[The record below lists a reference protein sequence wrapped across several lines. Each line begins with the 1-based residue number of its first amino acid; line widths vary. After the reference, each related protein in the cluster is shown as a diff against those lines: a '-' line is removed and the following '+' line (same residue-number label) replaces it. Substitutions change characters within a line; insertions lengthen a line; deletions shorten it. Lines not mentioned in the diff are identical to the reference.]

1 MHVQVLNITK
11 VVRTKLNVLLFVT
24 IVNTV
29 LFSVF
34 PPCLLAYELTG
45 YVNAEGRYFFNEAL
59 FSRQQ
64 SSSMSIAAQPELYH
78 KWGNGSSLI
87 ATPFVRI
94 DSVDA
99 ERSHFDIREL
109 IYQQA
114 YDTWELN
121 VGIGK
126 VFWGVTE
133 FVHLVDIINQT
144 DLVEHLDGEEKLGQP
159 MAHLSL
165 AREWGVVDMF
175 ILPFFR
181 ERTFPGRR
189 GRLRSGIVVDTDN
202 AKYES
207 SAEQYN
213 IDLALRYSNTID
225 EWDFGIYH
233 FAGTGRE
240 PTFSLKIN
248 SEGRSRLIPYYDQ
261 INQTGI
267 DVQSVYGSWLYK
279 LEALHR
285 SGQGESF
292 FAYVGGFEY
301 TFINIASSGI
311 DLGVIGEWAYDDRNN
326 KCTTGF
332 DNDLMMGARVAFNDA
347 ASSEALM
354 GMIQDIN
361 SAGTTFTLE
370 ASRRITSHWRISLNA
385 FFVLDSSSSDI
396 IYDLRNDDYLQLE
409 LFYYF

>member
-1 MHVQVLNITK
+1 MHGQVLNITK
-11 VVRTKLNVLLFVT
+11 VVRTKLNVLLFV
-24 IVNTV
+24 IIINTV
-29 LFSVF
+29 LVSVF

-45 YVNAEGRYFFNEAL
+45 YVQAEGKYFFNEAL
-59 FSRQQ
+59 YSRQE

-78 KWGNGSSLI
+78 EWGNGSSLI

-94 DSVDA
+94 DSVDD

-109 IYQQA
+109 IYQQI
-114 YDTWELN
+114 YDTWELDIG
-121 VGIGK
+121 VGK

-144 DLVEHLDGEEKLGQP
+144 DLVENIDSEEKLGQP

-189 GRLRSGIVVDTDN
+189 GRPRSETVVDTDS
-202 AKYES
+202 AEYES

-213 IDLALRYSNTID
+213 IDLALRYSNTLG

-240 PTFSLKIN
+240 PTFSLNID
-248 SEGRSRLIPYYDQ
+248 SEGRQRLIPYYDQ

-301 TFINIASSGI
+301 TFINIVSSGI
-311 DLGVIGEWAYDDRNN
+311 DLGVISEWAYDDRDD

-354 GMIQDIN
+354 GWIQDIN

-370 ASRRITSHWRISLNA
+370 ASTRITDNWRISLNA
-385 FFVLDSSSSDI
+385 FFILDSSSSDI

>member
-1 MHVQVLNITK
+1 MVLIFIK
-11 VVRTKLNVLLFVT
+11 KLKLLLFIIILE
-24 IVNTV
+24 IV
-29 LFSVF
+29 LASVF
-34 PPCLLAYELTG
+34 SSNLLAFELTG
-45 YVNAEGRYFFNEAL
+45 YVVGEGKYFFNKAL
-59 FSRQQ
+59 YSRQQ
-64 SSSMSIAAQPELYH
+64 SSSISIAAQPELYQE
-78 KWGNGSSLI
+78 WQNNSSLI
-87 ATPFVRI
+87 VTPFLRI

-109 IYQQA
+109 IYQRI
-114 YDTWELN
+114 YDTWELDI
-121 VGIGK
+121 GIGK

-165 AREWGVVDMF
+165 VREWGVVDMF

-189 GRLRSGIVVDTDN
+189 GRLRSGIVVDTDH

-213 IDLALRYSNTID
+213 IDLALRYSNTLG

-267 DVQSVYGSWLYK
+267 DVQTVYGSWLYK

-285 SGQGESF
+285 SGQGDSF

-311 DLGVIGEWAYDDRNN
+311 DLGVISEWAYDDRDN

-354 GMIQDIN
+354 GWIQDIN

-370 ASRRITSHWRISLNA
+370 ASRRITNHWRISLNA
-385 FFVLDSSSSDI
+385 FFILDSSSSDI
-396 IYDLRNDDYLQLE
+396 IHDLRNDDYLQLE